1 MVPPST
7 ISIRCNKSIPAFISI
22 HTIAYQRRYKM
33 SVIPQVAQQSCL
45 LPKGNE
51 ATSPLSSQEICK
63 LNDTEW
69 DKLTRSDMAGNLLE
83 YLDKLYKD
91 DESES
96 ISDWLNEEKFI
107 DLPIFDDFMTNTS
120 PNHVEMKP
128 IEYHKFV
135 PSNKAIQYQPYTPQ
149 QFTPMYCQQTNI
161 QQKFNYISAE
171 SMTPPAS
178 LTPPESPKDTDVL
191 MSMLDDMQPEE
202 LTQLVVDDNSL
213 SDFMSSDASS
223 HTDSYSDVVPAKRAK
238 PYSARTPTEEKRLRK
253 KEQNK
258 NAATRY
264 RMKKKAEI
272 KETVM
277 EEKELMQKNDKLK
290 DEAKELAREIKYLKS
305 LLRDVYKAKGLLN

>member
-1 MVPPST
+1 
-7 ISIRCNKSIPAFISI
+7 
-22 HTIAYQRRYKM
+22 
-33 SVIPQVAQQSCL
+33 
-45 LPKGNE
+45 
-51 ATSPLSSQEICK
+51 
-63 LNDTEW
+63 
-69 DKLTRSDMAGNLLE
+69 MAGTLLE
-83 YLDKLYKD
+83 YLDKLYEKKD
-91 DESES
+91 KSET
-96 ISDWLNEEKFI
+96 ITDWLNEEKFI

-128 IEYHKFV
+128 IEYQKFV
-135 PSNKAIQYQPYTPQ
+135 PSNKAIQYQPYPTQ
-149 QFTPMYCQQTNI
+149 QYVPMYCQQTSV
-161 QQKFNYISAE
+161 QPKFNYV
-171 SMTPPAS
+171 PPVS

-202 LTQLVVDDNSL
+202 LSQLVVDEDTL

-223 HTDSYSDVVPAKRAK
+223 HTDSYSEVPSKRAK
-238 PYSARTPTEEKRLRK
+238 PYSPKAPNEEKRLRK

-272 KETVM
+272 KESVM
-277 EEKELMQKNDKLK
+277 EEKQLLQKNDTLK

>member
-1 MVPPST
+1 MIIYP
-7 ISIRCNKSIPAFISI
+7 I
-22 HTIAYQRRYKM
+22 HYKM
-33 SVIPQVAQQSCL
+33 SGMSQVVQPSCSL
-45 LPKGNE
+45 LLSNE
-51 ATSPLSSQEICK
+51 PTTALSSKAICN

-69 DKLTRSDMAGNLLE
+69 DKLTRSDMAGKLLD
-83 YLDKLYKD
+83 YLDKLYDKN
-91 DESES
+91 DESET
-96 ISDWLNEEKFI
+96 ITDWLNEEKFI

-120 PNHVEMKP
+120 PNNIEMKP
-128 IEYHKFV
+128 MEYQKFV
-135 PSNKAIQYQPYTPQ
+135 PSNKAIQYQPYPNQ
-149 QFTPMYCQQTNI
+149 QYAPMYCHETPI
-161 QQKFNYISAE
+161 QPKFNYV
-171 SMTPPAS
+171 PPAS

-202 LTQLVVDDNSL
+202 LSQLVVDEDTL

-223 HTDSYSDVVPAKRAK
+223 HTDSYSDITNKRDK
-238 PYSARTPTEEKRLRK
+238 PYSPKAPNEEKRLRK

-272 KETVM
+272 KESVV
-277 EEKELMQKNDKLK
+277 EEKQLLQRNDTLK